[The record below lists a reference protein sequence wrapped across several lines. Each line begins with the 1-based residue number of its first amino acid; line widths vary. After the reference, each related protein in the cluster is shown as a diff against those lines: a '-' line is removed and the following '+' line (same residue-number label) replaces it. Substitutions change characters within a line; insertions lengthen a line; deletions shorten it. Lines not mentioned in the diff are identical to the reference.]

1 MVYYFCTT
9 LFMCRDVTPKIF
21 KMNLIIKSAKIIDS
35 KSTYHNS
42 IKDILIENGR
52 ISKIEDFIEN
62 TNDYKTLE
70 KENLHVS
77 QGWFDS
83 SVSFGEPGFED
94 RETLQNGLQTAGK
107 SGFTSVAVN
116 ANTKPIPNT
125 SSNIYALKGQTQN
138 HAVNFLPI
146 GAMTVDSDSVDLAE
160 LFDMQTAGAI
170 AFYDYKTPIK
180 NPNLLK
186 IALQYTKDFN
196 AFVCSFP
203 LEKQIAGKG
212 VMNEEKLSTML
223 GLNGSP
229 NLAEAMQVSR
239 DLFLLEYTKGRLH
252 IPTISTKESVDLIRE
267 AKNKGLHVTCSVAL
281 HNLYFTDDMLHDFNT
296 QYKVNPPLRTQDD
309 IDTLLEGL
317 NNGTIDFV
325 TTDHNPI
332 TIEDKNVEFE
342 HAAYGTV
349 GLESAFGALNTIF
362 PLEKAIDLLTSGKQL
377 FQTQQSIIEENEI
390 ADLAFF
396 NPENEYTFTLKD
408 ILSKSKNSIF
418 LNHDLTGKAY
428 GVFANNQLLLG

>member
-1 MVYYFCTT
+1 
-9 LFMCRDVTPKIF
+9 
-21 KMNLIIKSAKIIDS
+21 MNLIIKSAKIIDS
-35 KSTYHNS
+35 KSAYHNS

-52 ISKIEDFIEN
+52 ITKIEDFIEN
-62 TNDYKTLE
+62 TNNYDTLE

-83 SVSFGEPGFED
+83 SVCFGEPGFED

-116 ANTKPIPNT
+116 ANTNPIPNY
-125 SSNIYALKGQTQN
+125 SSNIYAVKGQTQN

-146 GAMTVDSDSVDLAE
+146 GGMTVNSESVDLAE

-186 IALQYTKDFN
+186 IALQYTKNFN
-196 AFVCSFP
+196 AFLCSFP
-203 LEKQIAGKG
+203 LEKRIAGKG

-239 DLFLLEYTKGRLH
+239 DLFLLEYTKGQLH

-267 AKNKGLHVTCSVAL
+267 AKNKGLNVTCSVAI

-309 IDTLLEGL
+309 IDALLEGL

-342 HAAYGTV
+342 HASYGTI

-362 PLEKAIDLLTSGKQL
+362 PLEKAIDLLTAGKQL
-377 FQTQQSIIEENEI
+377 FQAQQYIIEENEI

-396 NPENEYTFTLKD
+396 NPENEYTFTLND
-408 ILSKSKNSIF
+408 IQSKSKNSIF

-428 GVFANNQLLLG
+428 GIFANNQLLVN

>member
-1 MVYYFCTT
+1 
-9 LFMCRDVTPKIF
+9 
-21 KMNLIIKSAKIIDS
+21 
-35 KSTYHNS
+35 
-42 IKDILIENGR
+42 
-52 ISKIEDFIEN
+52 
-62 TNDYKTLE
+62 
-70 KENLHVS
+70 
-77 QGWFDS
+77 
-83 SVSFGEPGFED
+83 
-94 RETLQNGLQTAGK
+94 
-107 SGFTSVAVN
+107 
-116 ANTKPIPNT
+116 
-125 SSNIYALKGQTQN
+125 
-138 HAVNFLPI
+138 
-146 GAMTVDSDSVDLAE
+146 
-160 LFDMQTAGAI
+160 
-170 AFYDYKTPIK
+170 
-180 NPNLLK
+180 
-186 IALQYTKDFN
+186 
-196 AFVCSFP
+196 
-203 LEKQIAGKG
+203 
-212 VMNEEKLSTML
+212 
-223 GLNGSP
+223 
-229 NLAEAMQVSR
+229 
-239 DLFLLEYTKGRLH
+239 
-252 IPTISTKESVDLIRE
+252 VDLIRE

-309 IDTLLEGL
+309 IDALLEGL

-428 GVFANNQLLLG
+428 GVFANNQLLLS